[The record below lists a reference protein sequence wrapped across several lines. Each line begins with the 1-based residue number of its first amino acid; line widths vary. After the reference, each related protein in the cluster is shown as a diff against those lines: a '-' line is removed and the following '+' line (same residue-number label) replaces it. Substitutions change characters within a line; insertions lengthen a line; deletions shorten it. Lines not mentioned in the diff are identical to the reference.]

1 VWVDKNVVLRAHQ
14 RGLYNVSDW
23 SKFFKE
29 IVRGSK
35 DEGGHPCTKRGEGG
49 DEIENA
55 ALVGAEQKESVQFVD
70 DVVPFVPLV
79 EEEAA
84 GAPAFSSR

>member
-35 DEGGHPCTKRGEGG
+35 DERGHPCTKRGEGGGG

-55 ALVGAEQKESVQFVD
+55 ALVGAEQKKK
-70 DVVPFVPLV
+70 L
-79 EEEAA
+79 
-84 GAPAFSSR
+84 